1 MHARDFPDRISPML
15 VKELRQGLRTRSFIG
30 VFLALQIILGVILLS
45 AGAAA
50 TSDDAGSTISNIIFI
65 FFSIAV
71 LVVQPMRGISTLSSE
86 IKGNTI
92 DMMVLTRL
100 SAWRIVTGKWFA
112 IVSQSALMLTTII
125 PYLILRYFF
134 GGMNLFGEIVLL
146 AMIFVASAT
155 LTAITVGLSA
165 SGSVILRSILPMF
178 ALPIGA
184 YTLLMLAMFGMRGG
198 NGIADFCALDTTESR
213 IIISIIIMTCVYY
226 GFFFLAAGTS
236 LIAPYA
242 DNHSTIRRLIALLVT
257 IVTVVLCCEY
267 VTDEDALP
275 FFLAM
280 VLAPPFAVSLTEFGT
295 LVPPTYQKFSR
306 FGFAGKVAA
315 FFFAPGWSSGVFFCG
330 LLTAIST
337 IPYFFIT
344 SSWGGDDHVIIGL
357 GILGTLLFPALI
369 INVFRMKGPSRVS
382 NYVLLGVSSG
392 ILALVLLGV
401 AESMS
406 NPNFLWLFVWIPPVA
421 LSMLETRIS
430 EDLVYAAIVI
440 VDAVLVVALLVLALR
455 HHRSS
460 ITNVE
465 KEQSSPT

>member
-1 MHARDFPDRISPML
+1 ML

-45 AGAAA
+45 ASAAA

-65 FFSIAV
+65 FFAIAV
-71 LVVQPMRGISTLSSE
+71 LVVQPMRGITTLSSE

-134 GGMNLFGEIVLL
+134 GGMTLFGEIVLL
-146 AMIFVASAT
+146 AMIFIISAT
-155 LTAITVGLSA
+155 LTAVTVGLSA

-178 ALPIGA
+178 ALPIGS
-184 YTLLMLAMFGMRGG
+184 YMLLMLMMFGMGRG
-198 NGIADFCALDTTESR
+198 NSIADLCALDTQESR
-213 IIISIIIMTCVYY
+213 IIISILIASCAYY

-242 DNHSTIRRLIALLVT
+242 DNHSTVRRVVSLV
-257 IVTVVLCCEY
+257 VTVVTAALCCKY

-275 FFLAM
+275 FFLGL

-295 LVPPTYQKFSR
+295 LVPPTYRKFSR
-306 FGFAGKVAA
+306 FGLPGNLAGI
-315 FFFAPGWSSGVFFCG
+315 FFAPGWSSGVFFCA
-330 LLTAIST
+330 LLSIIAAI
-337 IPYFFIT
+337 PFFFVS
-344 SSWGGDDHVIIGL
+344 SSWGGDDHVIIAL
-357 GILGTLLFPALI
+357 GILGTLLFPALV
-369 INVFRMKGPSRVS
+369 INLFRMKGPSRLS

-406 NPNFLWLFVWIPPVA
+406 NPGFLWLFVWIPPVA
-421 LSMLETRIS
+421 LSMLETRID
-430 EDLVYAAIVI
+430 E
-440 VDAVLVVALLVLALR
+440 DAVYTAIAFIDMVIFATLLVMAIR
-455 HHRSS
+455 HYTKSVAEVR
-460 ITNVE
+460 N
-465 KEQSSPT
+465 EQSSPT